1 MDLAVIFPQWRGLRI
16 IRACPEADHLML
28 VAHTTARTAS
38 CPLCHQPAASI
49 HSRYQRR
56 VTDLPCGGR
65 AVTLVIHAR
74 RFFCPTPTCPRR
86 TFRERMPALVA
97 PGARR
102 SHPLLCALTRI
113 GMALGG
119 KPGARLARHLGMP
132 TSNRTLLRL
141 VRAVP
146 LPVAAAPQIVGVD
159 DWAWKKG
166 RRYGTI
172 LCDLE
177 RHRAVDLLPERSADS
192 VAAWLSTFPGVI
204 AIARDRSD
212 LYADGANRGAPQ
224 AQQIADR
231 FHLLKNLGESLD
243 RFLQHKRAVIKQA
256 VAPSAPPALALPAES
271 GQPWQERQEADSL
284 RRHAAVLAR
293 YERVVA
299 LHTKGA
305 EIADIA
311 RAVGISRTT
320 VYRYLRLGGPPERKQ
335 PRPRRRH
342 HKVLDPYTAYLL
354 RRWDEGCHAAT
365 RLWREIRGMGYRSSY
380 ANVVR
385 FLAPLR
391 LPVGQRPSL
400 YRERGTSDPTP
411 TPRQVAMLFLQ
422 RPERLTTEQGALI
435 VRLCKADGTIA
446 AGFALTRSFA
456 TIARKR
462 QGGRLD
468 AWIADALAADIPDL
482 RRFALGL
489 LPDKEAIQ
497 AGLTEEWSNGPTEG
511 HINRLKTLK
520 RQMYGRAKF
529 DLLRQRL
536 LYPQ

>member
-1 MDLAVIFPQWRGLRI
+1 MDLAIIFPQWRGLRI
-16 IRACPEADHLML
+16 THADPGADRLAL

-38 CPLCHQPAASI
+38 CPVCHQPASSV

-56 VTDLPCGGR
+56 VADLPCSGR

-74 RFFCPTPTCPRR
+74 RFFCRTPTCPRR
-86 TFRERMPALVA
+86 TFRERLPALVA
-97 PGARR
+97 SGARR
-102 SHPLLCALTRI
+102 SCCLLAALTQI
-113 GMALGG
+113 GIALGG
-119 KPGARLARHLGMP
+119 KPGARLARQIGMP
-132 TSNRTLLRL
+132 ASNHTLLRL
-141 VRAVP
+141 VRAAP
-146 LPVAAAPQIVGVD
+146 LPAAAPPKIVGVH

-192 VAAWLSTFPGVI
+192 VAAWLGAFPGVTV
-204 AIARDRSD
+204 IARDRSD
-212 LYADGANRGAPQ
+212 LYADGASRGAPQ
-224 AQQIADR
+224 ARQVADR
-231 FHLLKNLGESLD
+231 FHLMKNLGEALD
-243 RFLQHKRAVIKQA
+243 RFLQHKRAVLKQIA
-256 VAPSAPPALALPAES
+256 TPVAPSGAVLPPP

-284 RRHAAVLAR
+284 RRHAVVLAR
-293 YERVVA
+293 YERVIA
-299 LHTKGA
+299 LHAKRV

-320 VYRYLRLGGPPERKQ
+320 VYRYVRLGGPPERKQ
-335 PRPRRRH
+335 PRPRQRH
-342 HKVLDPYTAYLL
+342 HKVLDPYKEHLL
-354 RRWDEGCHAAT
+354 HRWGEGCHTAT
-365 RLWREIRGMGYRSSY
+365 RLWREIRAMGYRSSY

-391 LPVGQRPSL
+391 LPVGQRPSI

-422 RPERLTTEQGALI
+422 RTERLTTEQGTLI
-435 VRLCKADGTIA
+435 VRLCEADGAIA
-446 AGFALTRSFA
+446 AAHALTRDFA
-456 TIARKR
+456 MIARER
-462 QGGRLD
+462 QGERLD
-468 AWIADALAADIPDL
+468 AWIADAIAADIPDL

-489 LPDKEAIQ
+489 LPDKKAIQ
-497 AGLTEEWSNGPTEG
+497 AGLTEEWSNGQTEG